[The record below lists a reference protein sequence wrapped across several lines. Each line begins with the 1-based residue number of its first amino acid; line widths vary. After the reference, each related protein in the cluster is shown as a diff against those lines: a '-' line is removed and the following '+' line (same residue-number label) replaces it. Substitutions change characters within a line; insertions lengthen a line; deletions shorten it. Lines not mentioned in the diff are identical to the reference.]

1 MTMKL
6 KYYLRG
12 LGTGIVVTAL
22 VLGISLSHGKKS
34 ISDEEVKKRAA
45 ELGMVEEFKSLEEAS
60 KEKDTKEE
68 DGGTKVSG
76 NEAEGNELSDEGR
89 VAGDESSTGK
99 EAAGDKAAAENK
111 TADDETSD
119 ENETAD
125 SKTQPVNQDTA
136 KANDSKTDEKED
148 SKQDS
153 DKGGFGSGIV
163 KEEDSE
169 AGVTEEENNQPD
181 KQPEAAK
188 EESSKPAGKSIVLEV
203 HSGDGS
209 LSVAKRAEKAGLVA
223 NAAEFDRFL
232 CSGGYDKK
240 ICTGKHEIPEGATM
254 EEIAK
259 LLIQKP

>member
-12 LGTGIVVTAL
+12 LGTGIVATAL
-22 VLGISLSHGKKS
+22 VLGISLSHGKEN

-60 KEKDTKEE
+60 KEKDTKEAE
-68 DGGTKVSG
+68 ADGMKVSG
-76 NEAEGNELSDEGR
+76 NEAEENKALAEGGTAEDKTLAGNGTAADKPVNENEAAEGKTPEGSR
-89 VAGDESSTGK
+89 DAAKTEPEQAKADESK
-99 EAAGDKAAAENK
+99 EN
-111 TADDETSD
+111 
-119 ENETAD
+119 
-125 SKTQPVNQDTA
+125 
-136 KANDSKTDEKED
+136 EKED

-153 DKGGFGSGIV
+153 GNGGFGSGIE
-163 KEEDSE
+163 KENDS
-169 AGVTEEENNQPD
+169 APDGTGEENSQPEKQPD
-181 KQPEAAK
+181 AEK

-209 LSVAKRAEKAGLVA
+209 LSVAKRAQKAGLVA
-223 NAAEFDRFL
+223 DAAEFDRFL
-232 CSGGYDKK
+232 CSGGYDKR

>member
-22 VLGISLSHGKKS
+22 VLGISLSHGKEN

-60 KEKDTKEE
+60 REKDMNETEAGE
-68 DGGTKVSG
+68 MKVSG
-76 NEAEGNELSDEGR
+76 NEAEGNKASAEGQKADDKTSDGSGTAADKKADENQP
-89 VAGDESSTGK
+89 ADNKTPEDSQDAAKAEQEQAKADESK
-99 EAAGDKAAAENK
+99 EN
-111 TADDETSD
+111 
-119 ENETAD
+119 
-125 SKTQPVNQDTA
+125 
-136 KANDSKTDEKED
+136 EKED
-148 SKQDS
+148 SGQDS
-153 DKGGFGSGIV
+153 GNGGFGSSIE
-163 KEEDSE
+163 KEEDSVTGGTE
-169 AGVTEEENNQPD
+169 AEN
-181 KQPEAAK
+181 
-188 EESSKPAGKSIVLEV
+188 SKPAGKSIVLEV

-223 NAAEFDRFL
+223 DAEEFDRFL

-259 LLIQKP
+259 LLIRKP

>member
-1 MTMKL
+1 MKL

-22 VLGISLSHGKKS
+22 VLGISLSHGKEN

-45 ELGMVEEFKSLEEAS
+45 ELGMVEGFKSLEEAS
-60 KEKDTKEE
+60 KEKDTKEAKAGE
-68 DGGTKVSG
+68 MKVSG
-76 NEAEGNELSDEGR
+76 NEAEGN
-89 VAGDESSTGK
+89 
-99 EAAGDKAAAENK
+99 KASAEDQ
-111 TADDETSD
+111 TADDKTSD
-119 ENETAD
+119 GNGTAADKKADENQPAD
-125 SKTQPVNQDTA
+125 NKTPEDSQDAA
-136 KANDSKTDEKED
+136 KAEQEQAKADESKENEKED

-153 DKGGFGSGIV
+153 GNGGFGSGIE
-163 KEEDSE
+163 KEEDS
-169 AGVTEEENNQPD
+169 VTGGNGEENSQPD
-181 KQPEAAK
+181 SQPEAEK

-223 NAAEFDRFL
+223 DAEEFDRFL

-259 LLIQKP
+259 LLIRKP